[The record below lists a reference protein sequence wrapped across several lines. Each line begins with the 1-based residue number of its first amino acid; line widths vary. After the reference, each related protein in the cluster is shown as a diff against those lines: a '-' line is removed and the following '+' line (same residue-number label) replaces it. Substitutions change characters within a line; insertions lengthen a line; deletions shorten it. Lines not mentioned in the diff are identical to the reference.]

1 MDFEDIMLS
10 QKASHKMKYTV
21 PFNLDV
27 VPGVV
32 RFTETGHRM
41 VIARGRR
48 SYCLTGIEFQFGEM
62 KKFWRPRGADGCPK
76 I

>member
-1 MDFEDIMLS
+1 MVSAYNGILSHLKNEILACVITWMDFEDIMLS

-48 SYCLTGIEFQFGEM
+48 RGE
-62 KKFWRPRGADGCPK
+62 
-76 I
+76 